1 MTQDSFRTGGAGNET
16 LTGGLGDDILTGGLG
31 DDILTGGDGDD
42 TLTGGTAS
50 PGADADFLLMNPGSS
65 DDDTLDGG
73 AGDDTLDGG
82 AGDDT
87 LDGGAGDDTLYG
99 GDGDDT
105 VDGGAGND
113 RLEGGRGADRLT
125 GGRGTDSLYGGS
137 GHDVFAFAVGDGAD
151 YIGDFK
157 AGDII
162 EMAGVS
168 GGFGD
173 LVIEQKGFHTVIRY
187 GDGDTIKL
195 EGVTAASLG
204 ADDFRFLPV
213 EAAPPEGGGEDAL
226 AQGAPPEGT
235 SGDTSSGGSAG
246 GEVLKGGKGVDT
258 LTGGDGDDTLRGN
271 GGADT
276 LTGGAGDDTL
286 RGNGGADTLTGGAGD
301 DFLYGGFGDDTLT
314 GGDGDDFLK
323 GGKGDDILA
332 GGEGDDTL
340 RGAKGVDTLNGGAG
354 DDTLTGGKGDDTFVF
369 AAGDGADTIT
379 DFGGG
384 DRIRLDG
391 VSGGFEALVIE
402 QDGADAVIRYGDG
415 GDTIRL
421 SGVTAG
427 GLDADD
433 FILPAGGGGGE
444 TVMYS
449 DSTSDD
455 DNDGGNPLDNDG
467 SDPNAN
473 NDGGDE
479 DTIPGTSGDETLDL
493 ENTGDGD
500 NGGDSDVG
508 GDDDDDDD
516 SCNKP
521 GELPRIVGQG
531 QTGYSILHGTED
543 SEFIYGGAGW
553 VWNTLYG
560 HGGHDTMAG
569 GYGSDVL
576 IGGKGNDWLR
586 GDWGGWV
593 YGDTYIFNPGDGF
606 DYLYELRKED
616 TIEFHFGDQDMGPFQ
631 FVEHQA
637 RYSMDAVIVY
647 GDGGTSDGT
656 ILSHTG
662 FACALQVDGGAGG
675 GTVRIGDM
683 SLAQFKASGIGFTV
697 RGGNGDNT
705 LHGAFGRDIL
715 QGLGGDDTLHGYDRD
730 DRLSGGT
737 GDDTLIG
744 GKGNDLLHGGAGAD
758 RFVFDSESETDR
770 ILDFEDGTDILV
782 IRGNLQFSDLDIKQS
797 GRNAVIGD
805 PDNTFSIVVENIQ
818 ASQLTEADFDFTG

>member
-1 MTQDSFRTGGAGNET
+1 MAIERTGGAGDDT
-16 LTGGLGDDILTGGLG
+16 LTGGVGNDILKGGLG

-50 PGADADFLLMNPGSS
+50 AGADADFLLMNPGSS

-73 AGDDTLDGG
+73 AGNDVLDGG

-87 LDGGAGDDTLYG
+87 LDGGTGNDTLYG

-125 GGRGTDSLYGGS
+125 GGRGADSLYGGS

-151 YIGDFK
+151 YIGDFE

-162 EMAGVS
+162 EIAGVP

-173 LVIEQKGFHTVIRY
+173 LVIEQKGFNTVISY

-213 EAAPPEGGGEDAL
+213 EAAPPEGGGEDAP
-226 AQGAPPEGT
+226 AQGAPPDGNDD
-235 SGDTSSGGSAG
+235 GDSDDDDLSGGSAG
-246 GEVLKGGKGVDT
+246 GTVLTGGNRANT
-258 LTGGDGDDTLRGN
+258 LTGGEGDDLLRGRKGDDTLDGGAGDDRLG
-271 GGADT
+271 GGRGADT
-276 LTGGAGDDTL
+276 LTGGAG
-286 RGNGGADTLTGGAGD
+286 ADTLTGG
-301 DFLYGGFGDDTLT
+301 
-314 GGDGDDFLK
+314 
-323 GGKGDDILA
+323 
-332 GGEGDDTL
+332 
-340 RGAKGVDTLNGGAG
+340 RGA
-354 DDTLTGGKGDDTFVF
+354 DTFVF
-369 AAGDGADTIT
+369 EAGDGADIIT
-379 DFGGG
+379 DFGAG

-391 VSGGFEALVIE
+391 ISGGFTALVIE
-402 QDGADAVIRYGDG
+402 QDGADTVIRYGGG

-421 SGVTAG
+421 SGVSADS
-427 GLDADD
+427 LDAND
-433 FILPAGGGGGE
+433 FILPAGGGGDEKAAYGA
-444 TVMYS
+444 
-449 DSTSDD
+449 STSDD
-455 DNDGGNPLDNDG
+455 DNDGGDPLDDDNDG
-467 SDPNAN
+467 
-473 NDGGDE
+473 GE
-479 DTIPGTSGDETLDL
+479 DTIPGNSGDGTLDV
-493 ENTGDGD
+493 ENTGDG
-500 NGGDSDVG
+500 GGDSDAG
-508 GDDDDDDD
+508 GDDDDD
-516 SCNKP
+516 SCNDQ

-531 QTGYSILHGTED
+531 QTGYGILHGTED

-553 VWNTLYG
+553 TWDTLYG

-569 GYGSDVL
+569 GYGRDVL
-576 IGGKGNDWLR
+576 VGGKGNDWLR

-616 TIEFHFGDQDMGPFQ
+616 TIEFHFGDQDMGPFR
-631 FVEHQA
+631 FADHQA
-637 RYSMDAVIVY
+637 LYSMDAVIVY

-662 FACALQVDGGAGG
+662 WACQLQVNGGAGG

-683 SLAQFKASGIGFTV
+683 SLAEFKASGIGFTV

-715 QGLGGDDTLHGYDRD
+715 QGLGGDDTLHGHDRD

-782 IRGNLQFSDLDIKQS
+782 IRGKLQFSDLDIKQS
-797 GRNAVIGD
+797 GHNAVIGD

-818 ASQLTEADFDFTG
+818 ASQLTEADFDFVG

>member
-1 MTQDSFRTGGAGNET
+1 MTQDISRTGGADDDT

-31 DDILTGGDGDD
+31 DDTLTGGAGDD

-87 LDGGAGDDTLYG
+87 LDGGTDNDTLYG

-125 GGRGTDSLYGGS
+125 GGRGADSLYGGS

-151 YIGDFK
+151 YIGDFE

-162 EMAGVS
+162 EIAGVS

-173 LVIEQKGFHTVIRY
+173 LVIEQKGFYTVIRY

-235 SGDTSSGGSAG
+235 SGDASSGGPSG
-246 GEVLKGGKGVDT
+246 GEVLKGSKD
-258 LTGGDGDDTLRGN
+258 
-271 GGADT
+271 ADT

-286 RGNGGADTLTGGAGD
+286 RGYGGADTLTGGAGD
-301 DFLYGGFGDDTLT
+301 DLLYGGLGADTLT
-314 GGDGDDFLK
+314 GGAGDDTLG
-323 GGKGDDILA
+323 GGKGNDTLD
-332 GGEGDDTL
+332 GGAGDDTL
-340 RGAKGVDTLNGGAG
+340 RGARGADTLRGGAG
-354 DDTLTGGKGDDTFVF
+354 DDTLGGGKGADTFVF
-369 AAGDGADTIT
+369 VAGDGHDTIT
-379 DFGGG
+379 DFGAG

-391 VSGGFEALVIE
+391 ESGGFAALVIE
-402 QDGADAVIRYGDG
+402 QDGADTVIRYGGD

-421 SGVTAG
+421 SGVTATSLG
-427 GLDADD
+427 KDD
-433 FILPAGGGGGE
+433 FLVP
-444 TVMYS
+444 
-449 DSTSDD
+449 DSDD
-455 DNDGGNPLDNDG
+455 DNDGGNPLDSDNDG
-467 SDPNAN
+467 GNPLDDDDDNDPNAN
-473 NDGGDE
+473 NGGDE
-479 DTIPGTSGDETLDL
+479 DTIPGTSGDGTLDV
-493 ENTGDGD
+493 ENTGDG
-500 NGGDSDVG
+500 GGDSDVG
-508 GDDDDDDD
+508 RDDDD

-531 QTGYSILHGTED
+531 QTGYSIIHGTED

-576 IGGKGNDWLR
+576 VGGKGNDWLR

-606 DYLYELRKED
+606 DYLFELRKED

-631 FVEHQA
+631 FVDHQA

-758 RFVFDSESETDR
+758 RFVFDSESDTDR

-797 GRNAVIGD
+797 GHNAVIGD